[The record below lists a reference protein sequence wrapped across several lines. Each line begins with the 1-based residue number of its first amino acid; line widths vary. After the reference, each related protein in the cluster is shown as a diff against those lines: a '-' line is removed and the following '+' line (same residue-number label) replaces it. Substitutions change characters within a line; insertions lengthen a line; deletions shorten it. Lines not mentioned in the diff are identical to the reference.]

1 MFNENNELTAVNI
14 LNSLRKVND
23 PDLHKDL
30 ISLGMIKDIIVND
43 KNVNFTLE
51 LTTPACPLKEKMKN
65 DCIDVIRADFDDVA
79 EINIKLT
86 SRVRSFGIE
95 KTLLKNVKNIIAV
108 ASGKG
113 GVGKSTVSTNI
124 AVSLAKTGAKVG
136 LMDADVYGPTIP
148 ALLGSHELPEVTSE
162 NKIIPVE
169 KYGIKFMS
177 LGLLLPNNEP
187 VIWRGP
193 KIASIIQQFLEGVEW
208 GELDY
213 LVVDLPPG
221 TGDAPLSLAQLI
233 PISGVVIVSTPE
245 DVSMNIATKSLAMF
259 RNLNVKI
266 LGIVENMSY
275 FVCSHCNERAE
286 IFGHGGA
293 KIASE
298 KLEVEFLGE
307 IPLDIELRKCGD
319 AGEPISISSPE
330 SIVAKNFSEIAG
342 NLAASLSK
350 ILVK

>member
-1 MFNENNELTAVNI
+1 MFNKNTKLTPENLI
-14 LNSLRKVND
+14 NSLKKVND

-30 ISLGMIKDIIVND
+30 VSLGMIKDVVVNEN
-43 KNVNFTLE
+43 NVSFTLE
-51 LTTPACPLKEKMKN
+51 LTTPACPLKGKMKN
-65 DCIDVIRADFDDVA
+65 DCINVIKEDFSDVG
-79 EINIKLT
+79 EININLT
-86 SRVRSFGIE
+86 AKVRSFGVE
-95 KTLLKNVKNIIAV
+95 KNLLNNVKNVIAV

-124 AVSLAKTGAKVG
+124 AISLAKTGAKVG

-148 ALLGSHELPEVTSE
+148 VLLGSNELPEVTLDK
-162 NKIIPVE
+162 KIIPLE
-169 KYGIKFMS
+169 KHGIKFMS

-193 KIASIIQQFLEGVEW
+193 KIAGVIQQFLQEVEW

-213 LVVDLPPG
+213 LIVDLPPG

-233 PISGVVIVSTPE
+233 PLSGVVIVSTPE
-245 DVSMNIATKSLAMF
+245 DVSMNIATKSLVMF
-259 RNLNVKI
+259 RNLDVPI

-275 FVCSHCNERAE
+275 FLCPHCNERTE
-286 IFGHGGA
+286 IFGHGGG
-293 KIASE
+293 KLTSQ

-319 AGEPISISSPE
+319 VGEPITILSPE
-330 SIVAKNFSEIAG
+330 SIVSENFGQIAG

-350 ILVK
+350 MIMN